1 MTKHPDVA
9 RQLAEVINDQTPQSA
24 ETLKTAISSLIRSVR
39 NRLDMEVGFLSEFS
53 EDKRVFRF
61 VDCARDANLVSEDSC
76 GPLKDSFCEMIADGR
91 LKQLVQ
97 DTEASG
103 ETELVPEFTTIPV
116 KSHVSV
122 PVTLSDGHTFGTFC
136 IFSREVK
143 PELNRRSLMLV
154 RVFADVIAALIEDAR
169 KCGEENRLRQ
179 QAILDLLDRDELLLH
194 AQPICGLENKK
205 VVGFELLARLSTD
218 LDLSPAQL
226 FIDADRLGLSAAI
239 GLRVIEKSR
248 EALATLP
255 DDVYVSVNVTPAFL
269 EQCDISAMYTAEESS
284 RIMLELTEHDE
295 IADYDKLNER
305 LAPLRE
311 AGMRLAIDDA
321 GAGYASMR
329 HILLLRPDMLK
340 LDMSLIRDIDQD
352 RDKQSLVAALRG
364 FAEVQG
370 YKVVAEGIET
380 KEELAELEMLA
391 VGCGQGY
398 LLSRP
403 QPIQTFSVEAPVTS
417 DS

>member
-1 MTKHPDVA
+1 MEKRPDVA
-9 RQLAEVINDQTPQSA
+9 RQLAEVINEPAPKSP

-39 NRLDMEVGFLSEFS
+39 DRLDMDVGFLSEFS
-53 EDKRVFRF
+53 QDQRVFRF
-61 VDCARDANLVSEDSC
+61 VDCASDANLVSEDSC

-91 LKQLVQ
+91 LKQLVP
-97 DTEASG
+97 DTEVSG
-103 ETELVPEFTTIPV
+103 ETDLVPEFTTIPV

-122 PVTLSDGHTFGTFC
+122 PVVLSDGHTFGTFC

-143 PELNRRSLMLV
+143 PKLNNRSLMLV

-169 KCGEENRLRQ
+169 KGSEENRQRQ
-179 QAILDLLDRDELLLH
+179 EVILDILERDELLLH
-194 AQPICGLENKK
+194 AQPISALTDRSIQ
-205 VVGFELLARLSTD
+205 GFELLARLSTD

-226 FIDADRLGLSAAI
+226 FIDADRLGLSSAI
-239 GLRVIEKSR
+239 GLRVVEKSK

-255 DDVYVSVNVTPAFL
+255 SNTYVSINVTPAFL
-269 EQCDISAMYTAEESS
+269 LQCDISGIYTPEESK
-284 RIMLELTEHDE
+284 RIVLELTEHDE
-295 IADYDKLNER
+295 IADYDLLNSR
-305 LAPLRE
+305 LQPLRD

-329 HILLLRPDMLK
+329 HILLLSPDMLK

-380 KEELAELEMLA
+380 EAELAELKTLSI
-391 VGCGQGY
+391 GYGQGY

-403 QPIQTFSVEAPVTS
+403 QPLATF

>member
-1 MTKHPDVA
+1 MDRHPDVA
-9 RQLAEVINDQTPQSA
+9 RQLAEVINDQSPQSA

-39 NRLDMEVGFLSEFS
+39 DRLDMEVGFLSEFN
-53 EDKRVFRF
+53 EDQRVFRF
-61 VDCARDANLVSEDSC
+61 VDCARDANLVSAGSS

-91 LKQLVQ
+91 LSQLVP
-97 DTEASG
+97 DTAASG
-103 ETELVPEFTTIPV
+103 EMDLVPEFSLIPV

-122 PVTLSDGHTFGTFC
+122 PVVLSDGHTFGTFC

-143 PELNRRSLMLV
+143 PELNNKSLLLV

-169 KCGEENRLRQ
+169 KGSEENRKRQ
-179 QAILDLLDRDELLLH
+179 DMILGLLERDELLLH
-194 AQPICGLENKK
+194 AQPICGLHDKGIQ
-205 VVGFELLARLSTD
+205 GFELLARLSTD

-239 GLRVIEKSR
+239 GMRVIEKSR
-248 EALATLP
+248 HALAVLP
-255 DDVYVSVNVTPAFL
+255 EDAYVSINVTPAFL
-269 EQCDISAMYTAEESS
+269 EACDITGIYSPEESQ
-284 RIMLELTEHDE
+284 RIVLELTEHEE
-295 IADYDKLNER
+295 IADYDLLNEKLR
-305 LAPLRE
+305 PLRE
-311 AGMRLAIDDA
+311 SGMRLAIDDA

-329 HILLLRPDMLK
+329 HILLLSPDMLK

-364 FAEVQG
+364 FAQVQG

-380 KEELAELEMLA
+380 EAELAELETLN
-391 VGCGQGY
+391 VCCGQGY

-403 QPIQTFSVEAPVTS
+403 QPVDTFKS
-417 DS
+417 

>member
-1 MTKHPDVA
+1 MEKRPDVA
-9 RQLAEVINDQTPQSA
+9 RQLAEVINEPAPKSP

-39 NRLDMEVGFLSEFS
+39 DRLDMDVGFLSEFS
-53 EDKRVFRF
+53 QDQRVFRF
-61 VDCARDANLVSEDSC
+61 VDCASDANLVSEDSC

-91 LKQLVQ
+91 LKQLVP
-97 DTEASG
+97 DTESSG
-103 ETELVPEFTTIPV
+103 ETDLVPEFTTIPV

-122 PVTLSDGHTFGTFC
+122 PVVLSDGHTFGTFC
-136 IFSREVK
+136 IFSRQVK
-143 PELNRRSLMLV
+143 PKLNNRSLMLV

-169 KCGEENRLRQ
+169 KGSEENRQRQ
-179 QAILDLLDRDELLLH
+179 EVILDILERDELLLH
-194 AQPICGLENKK
+194 AQPICALTDRS
-205 VVGFELLARLSTD
+205 VQGFELLARLSTD

-226 FIDADRLGLSAAI
+226 FIDADRLGLSSAI
-239 GLRVIEKSR
+239 GLRVVEKSK
-248 EALATLP
+248 EALARLP
-255 DDVYVSVNVTPAFL
+255 ANAYVSINVTPAFL
-269 EQCDISAMYTAEESS
+269 LQCDISGIYTPEEAR
-284 RIMLELTEHDE
+284 RIVLELTEHEE
-295 IADYDKLNER
+295 IPDYDVLNTR
-305 LAPLRE
+305 LKPLRD

-329 HILLLRPDMLK
+329 YILLLSPDMLK

-380 KEELAELEMLA
+380 EAELAELQTLSI
-391 VGCGQGY
+391 GFGQGY

-403 QPIQTFSVEAPVTS
+403 QPLATFES
-417 DS
+417 

>member
-1 MTKHPDVA
+1 MEKRPDVA
-9 RQLAEVINDQTPQSA
+9 RQLAEVINEPAPKSP

-39 NRLDMEVGFLSEFS
+39 DRLDMDVGFLSEFS
-53 EDKRVFRF
+53 QDQRVFRF
-61 VDCARDANLVSEDSC
+61 VDCASDANLVSEDSC

-91 LKQLVQ
+91 LKQLVP
-97 DTEASG
+97 DTEVSG
-103 ETELVPEFTTIPV
+103 ETDLVPEFTTIPV

-122 PVTLSDGHTFGTFC
+122 PVVLSDGHTFGTFC

-143 PELNRRSLMLV
+143 PKLNNRSLMLV

-169 KCGEENRLRQ
+169 KGSEENRRRQ
-179 QAILDLLDRDELLLH
+179 EVILDILERDELLLH
-194 AQPICGLENKK
+194 AQPISALTDRSIQ
-205 VVGFELLARLSTD
+205 GFELLARLSTD

-226 FIDADRLGLSAAI
+226 FIDADRLGLSSAI
-239 GLRVIEKSR
+239 GLRVVEKSK

-255 DDVYVSVNVTPAFL
+255 SNTYVSINVTPAFL
-269 EQCDISAMYTAEESS
+269 LQCDISGIYTPEESK
-284 RIMLELTEHDE
+284 RIVLELTEHDE
-295 IADYDKLNER
+295 IADYDLLNSR
-305 LAPLRE
+305 LQPLRD

-329 HILLLRPDMLK
+329 HILLLSPDMLK

-380 KEELAELEMLA
+380 EAELAELKTLSI
-391 VGCGQGY
+391 GYGQGY

-403 QPIQTFSVEAPVTS
+403 QPLATF

>member
-1 MTKHPDVA
+1 MEKRPDVA
-9 RQLAEVINDQTPQSA
+9 RQLAEVINEPAPKSP

-39 NRLDMEVGFLSEFS
+39 DRLDMDVGFLSEFS
-53 EDKRVFRF
+53 QDQRVFRF
-61 VDCARDANLVSEDSC
+61 VDCASDANLVSEDSC

-91 LKQLVQ
+91 LKQLVP
-97 DTEASG
+97 DTEVSG
-103 ETELVPEFTTIPV
+103 ETDLVPEFTTIPV

-122 PVTLSDGHTFGTFC
+122 PVVLSDGHTFGTFC

-143 PELNRRSLMLV
+143 PKLNNRSLMLV

-169 KCGEENRLRQ
+169 KGSEENRRRQ
-179 QAILDLLDRDELLLH
+179 EVILDILERDELLLH
-194 AQPICGLENKK
+194 AQPISALTDRSIQ
-205 VVGFELLARLSTD
+205 GFELLARLSTD

-226 FIDADRLGLSAAI
+226 FIDADRLGLSSAI
-239 GLRVIEKSR
+239 GLRVVEKSK
-248 EALATLP
+248 EALSVLP
-255 DDVYVSVNVTPAFL
+255 ANAYVSINVTPAFL
-269 EQCDISAMYTAEESS
+269 LQCDISGIYTPEEAK
-284 RIMLELTEHDE
+284 RIVLELTEHEE
-295 IADYDKLNER
+295 IADYDLLNAR
-305 LAPLRE
+305 LKPLRD

-329 HILLLRPDMLK
+329 HILLLSPDMLK

-380 KEELAELEMLA
+380 ESELTELETLFI
-391 VGCGQGY
+391 GYGQGY
-398 LLSRP
+398 LSSRP
-403 QPIQTFSVEAPVTS
+403 QPLATFSE
-417 DS
+417 